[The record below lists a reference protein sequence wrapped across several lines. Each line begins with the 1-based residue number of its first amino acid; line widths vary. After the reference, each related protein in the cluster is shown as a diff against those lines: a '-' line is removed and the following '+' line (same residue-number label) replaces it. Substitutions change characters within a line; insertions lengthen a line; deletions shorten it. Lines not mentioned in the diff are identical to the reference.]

1 MISTIFLGTILIKR
15 ILSIFLGFSLLIS
28 FNHAQALQTKY
39 LPLLTNIAAI
49 VGGIVGYN
57 WNNNI
62 DGEQLVH
69 ANHNAAIKWL
79 FKKIHAEQNPK
90 RAVVLYRA
98 LRALLCAT
106 ISGGVTYGIAY
117 LFTPWGLQWLAGLYL
132 GNKLDHPIAKGKVPE
147 SVDEVLNSFP
157 GMIHQD
163 HSYTETSSELSCLY
177 NGLSNAKEYYQKTA
191 SYADFSN
198 PQEKELEENCIEQVK
213 KIKPALSNINVAQCL
228 IKKSEV
234 YRDEM
239 NGIRKEERNRIE
251 RNKAWAKYRKTDT
264 IRERNYIE
272 REKLREMRRTQRNA

>member
-39 LPLLTNIAAI
+39 LPLVTSIAAI

-57 WNNNI
+57 WNDNI

-106 ISGGVTYGIAY
+106 ISGGATYSIAY

-132 GNKLDHPIAKGKVPE
+132 GNTLDHPIAKGKVPANLCDVKNAFPDTIHRKHPYTKI
-147 SVDEVLNSFP
+147 SNKLSFLHNS
-157 GMIHQD
+157 
-163 HSYTETSSELSCLY
+163 L
-177 NGLSNAKEYYQKTA
+177 LSNQKRYQKAACYT
-191 SYADFSN
+191 DLSN
-198 PQEKELEENCIEQVK
+198 PQEIALKANCMEQVK
-213 KIKPALSNINVAQCL
+213 KIKPALSNINVAQYL

-234 YRDEM
+234 YRSEQED
-239 NGIRKEERNRIE
+239 IRREERNQIE
-251 RNKAWAKYRKTDT
+251 RNKVWAKYDQNSIKRQQVQ
-264 IRERNYIE
+264 
-272 REKLREMRRTQRNA
+272 EMRYRNKLKCK

>member
-39 LPLLTNIAAI
+39 LPLLTSIAAI

-69 ANHNAAIKWL
+69 ANHNSAIKWL

-98 LRALLCAT
+98 LRAFLCAT
-106 ISGGVTYGIAY
+106 ISGGATYGIAY

-132 GNKLDHPIAKGKVPE
+132 GNTLDHPIVKGKVPE

-157 GMIHQD
+157 GMIHQGN
-163 HSYTETSSELSCLY
+163 SYTETSSELSCLY
-177 NGLSNAKEYYQKTA
+177 NRWSSAQEYYQKA
-191 SYADFSN
+191 ACYADLSN
-198 PQEKELEENCIEQVK
+198 PQEIALKANCSKKAQELEPA
-213 KIKPALSNINVAQCL
+213 IKNVDKAQHL
-228 IKKSEV
+228 IKESKIYSN
-234 YRDEM
+234 EM
-239 NGIRKEERNRIE
+239 EDIRREERNQIE
-251 RNKAWAKYRKTDT
+251 RNKVRAKHDQ
-264 IRERNYIE
+264 NYIK
-272 REKLREMRRTQRNA
+272 RQ